1 MVSAPQL
8 LFFAINF
15 TFGGVAKSH
24 EEYSECNMCSFAF
37 VFAFFVQHTSF
48 H

>member
-8 LFFAINF
+8 LFAIDF
-15 TFGGVAKSH
+15 TFGRVAESH
-24 EEYSECNMCSFAF
+24 EYSACNMCSFVL

-48 H
+48 D